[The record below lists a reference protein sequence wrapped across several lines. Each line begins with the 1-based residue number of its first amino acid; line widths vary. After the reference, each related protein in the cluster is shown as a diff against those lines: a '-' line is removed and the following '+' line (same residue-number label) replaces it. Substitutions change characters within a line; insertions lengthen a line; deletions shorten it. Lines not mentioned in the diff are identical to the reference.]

1 MLLFRVSPSNLSL
14 LSSHIS
20 DSPEVRIE
28 ETWKP
33 SGESFEVELQCLVT
47 AYPSAK
53 VRLHSNGMG
62 EGSIEASEINI
73 AIIIHTLD
81 SETAV
86 SYNPP

>member
-1 MLLFRVSPSNLSL
+1 MLVWCVPCPPNLSL

-33 SGESFEVELQCLVT
+33 SGESFEVELQCHVT

-53 VRLHSNGMG
+53 VQ
-62 EGSIEASEINI
+62 
-73 AIIIHTLD
+73 
-81 SETAV
+81 AV
-86 SYNPP
+86 PKKTPV